1 MIRLYLTGFKM
12 KIGFRMKSEYE
23 QNQYLSEE
31 KRRLLSI
38 ELGLTESQVKIW
50 FQNKRAKQKKRSSS
64 KEEKS
69 QSLVLKYMN
78 GNK

>member
-1 MIRLYLTGFKM
+1 
-12 KIGFRMKSEYE
+12 MKSEYE

-38 ELGLTESQVKIW
+38 ELRLTESQVKIW

-64 KEEKS
+64 KEEKKSIISS
-69 QSLVLKYMN
+69 QIYEY
-78 GNK
+78 